1 MKNQSKSLNRLSKSQ
16 SPYLLQ
22 HASNPVDWY
31 PWSEEAFNIAKKKNK
46 PIFLSIG
53 YSTCHWCHVMEKE
66 SFEDQIVAKK
76 MNDTFINIKVDREEM
91 PEVDHLYMS
100 VCQAMTGRGGWPLTI
115 IMTPDKEPFFSG
127 TYFPKNTKGSIP
139 GMLQLIPSLNNA
151 WLYRQHEII
160 KSIKNIKNY
169 LINNTSFSSGK
180 NLSETT
186 IHRAA
191 IQFQKRFDNE
201 NGGFGSA
208 PKFPSSHNLIF
219 LINYSFIYRNTEILN
234 MVEKTLQKMRLG
246 GIFDHIGLGFHRYS
260 TDKKWFLPHFEKMLY
275 DQAMNA
281 MAYLE
286 AYHFTKKMEY
296 AKVAS
301 EIFTYVLRDLKS
313 EEGGFFSAEDAD
325 SEGEEGTFYLWTEKE
340 LLEILGDT
348 GPIIAKIYGFNRAGN
363 FLDESTGKR
372 NGKNIPH
379 LKEPKVQIANDLKIN
394 KNKLDEIIEFSRL
407 KLFKRRKERLHP
419 FKDDK
424 ILTDWNGL
432 MVASLAR
439 AGIILKNDN
448 YINEAINASNF
459 INEYL
464 TRTDGRLF
472 KRYRK
477 GKSGLD
483 PHLNDYSF
491 SIWGLI
497 NLWEATFDT
506 WFLHRALKLTDIM
519 IEDFYDKNGGFYI
532 GSKNSER
539 LIVRSKDYYE
549 GAIPSGNSA
558 AIFSLLKL
566 GKITNNTRLIKIA
579 HKSLKSFSKHVENS
593 PTGFT
598 NMLSSFLFDYKG
610 SKELVVVLD
619 KNKNDLKK
627 IIEKIREPYL
637 PHLTIIVKD
646 INDSFLVDKISPWIS
661 PYTMINDKP
670 SYFICKDFTCMQ
682 PTTDLET
689 ALNYLYK

>member
-115 IMTPDKEPFFSG
+115 VMTPDKEPFFSG

>member
-1 MKNQSKSLNRLSKSQ
+1 M
-16 SPYLLQ
+16 
-22 HASNPVDWY
+22 
-31 PWSEEAFNIAKKKNK
+31 
-46 PIFLSIG
+46 
-53 YSTCHWCHVMEKE
+53 
-66 SFEDQIVAKK
+66 
-76 MNDTFINIKVDREEM
+76 
-91 PEVDHLYMS
+91 
-100 VCQAMTGRGGWPLTI
+100 
-115 IMTPDKEPFFSG
+115 
-127 TYFPKNTKGSIP
+127 
-139 GMLQLIPSLNNA
+139 NNA

-379 LKEPKVQIANDLKIN
+379 LKESKVQIANDLKIN

-432 MVASLAR
+432 MVASLAK

-519 IEDFYDKNGGFYI
+519 IEDFYDENGGFYI

-637 PHLTIIVKD
+637 PQLTIIVKD

>member
-1 MKNQSKSLNRLSKSQ
+1 
-16 SPYLLQ
+16 
-22 HASNPVDWY
+22 
-31 PWSEEAFNIAKKKNK
+31 
-46 PIFLSIG
+46 
-53 YSTCHWCHVMEKE
+53 
-66 SFEDQIVAKK
+66 
-76 MNDTFINIKVDREEM
+76 
-91 PEVDHLYMS
+91 
-100 VCQAMTGRGGWPLTI
+100 
-115 IMTPDKEPFFSG
+115 
-127 TYFPKNTKGSIP
+127 
-139 GMLQLIPSLNNA
+139 MLQLIPSLNNA
-151 WLYRQHEII
+151 WLYRQDEII

-379 LKEPKVQIANDLKIN
+379 LKESKVQIANDLKIN